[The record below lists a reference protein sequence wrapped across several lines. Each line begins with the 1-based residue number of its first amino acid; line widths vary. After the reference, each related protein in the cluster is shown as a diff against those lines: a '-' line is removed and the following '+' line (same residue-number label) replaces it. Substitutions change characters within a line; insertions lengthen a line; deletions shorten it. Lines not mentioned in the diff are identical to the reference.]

1 MQGIWFFVIY
11 LAACAAWDGR
21 TRRIPNGLAVLGLA
35 AGLLAAGGR
44 GGPEIAAAA
53 GRGMSA
59 VAIGLFLY
67 RFRVIGA
74 GDVKMAA
81 VIVVWL
87 GFAAGGAGIL
97 AGLCLGALWSLGRL
111 LRRGILG
118 KRFGYLV
125 HYVSRFLA
133 TGQAPA
139 YYDRERDGDEAV
151 IPLGVC
157 LAVGTGVVMMVGGR

>member
-11 LAACAAWDGR
+11 LAACAVWDGR

-35 AGLLAAGGR
+35 AGLMAAGGQ
-44 GGPEIAAAA
+44 GVVGIAAAA
-53 GRGMSA
+53 GRGMAA
-59 VAIGLFLY
+59 VAVGLLLY

-87 GFAAGGAGIL
+87 GFAVGGAGIL

-118 KRFGYLV
+118 KRFGYLSD
-125 HYVSRFLA
+125 YVKRFLA

-157 LAVGTGVVMMVGGR
+157 LAAGTGVVMMFLGW